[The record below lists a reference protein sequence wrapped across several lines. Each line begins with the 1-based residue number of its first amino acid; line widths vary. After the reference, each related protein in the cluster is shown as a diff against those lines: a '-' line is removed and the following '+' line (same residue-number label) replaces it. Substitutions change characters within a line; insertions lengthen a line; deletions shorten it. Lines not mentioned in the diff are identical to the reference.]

1 MQVCYCQHLITQ
13 RPCHNQASGWLA
25 MGRER
30 EKMGLKFQGPISEDP
45 RQTTWQLIHAEVERQ
60 VFNNK
65 CLRAIQTSGW
75 VTRVQ

>member
-1 MQVCYCQHLITQ
+1 
-13 RPCHNQASGWLA
+13 